1 MDIMLNQ
8 LLTLVQ
14 LKTQLGVKENGGE
27 GVGLF
32 RTEFLYME
40 SAELPTE
47 EQQFEVYKEVLEG
60 MEGKPVV
67 VRTLDIGG
75 DKEIEA
81 IDLPKEMNP
90 FCVFVLFV
98 YVSKEKISLELN

>member
-1 MDIMLNQ
+1 
-8 LLTLVQ
+8 
-14 LKTQLGVKENGGE
+14 
-27 GVGLF
+27 
-32 RTEFLYME
+32 
-40 SAELPTE
+40 
-47 EQQFEVYKEVLEG
+47 

-90 FCVFVLFV
+90 FFRWFVQSV

>member
-1 MDIMLNQ
+1 
-8 LLTLVQ
+8 
-14 LKTQLGVKENGGE
+14 
-27 GVGLF
+27 
-32 RTEFLYME
+32 ME

-75 DKEIEA
+75 DKEIELS
-81 IDLPKEMNP
+81 IYQRNESILRCSCNP
-90 FCVFVLFV
+90 FMFPKRRYL
-98 YVSKEKISLELN
+98 